1 MNSRTG
7 RLVANPATSWGVEQG
22 LVLVLPWWF
31 FMNSRTGRLVANPAT
46 SWGVEQGLVLVTV
59 VVLHEL

>member
-7 RLVANPATSWGVEQG
+7 R
-22 LVLVLPWWF
+22 F
-31 FMNSRTGRLVANPAT
+31 VANPAT